1 MMFTL
6 EDFKTSDGL
15 IVMTEDAARIL
26 LYSER
31 KNKSLGVVHRDEI
44 MAELK
49 MKKTREFSDLI
60 SDKKNCLLEKSIL
73 PFRYTESSWE
83 KEKQRHANLKIHS
96 LILYPTGR

>member
-60 SDKKNCLLEKSIL
+60 SDKKNCLLEKSI
-73 PFRYTESSWE
+73 Y
-83 KEKQRHANLKIHS
+83 HS
-96 LILYPTGR
+96 DTQNRVGKRKNKDTQI